1 MVELEACVLN
11 LSDGFIILAS
21 SRVFRLPSL
30 VEDSVAADIC
40 LEVWP
45 QVFVVFLTSVEE
57 GISSVS
63 PTFFVLETREF
74 LP

>member
-11 LSDGFIILAS
+11 VRDGFIILAS

-40 LEVWP
+40 LEVSP
-45 QVFVVFLTSVEE
+45 PDLIVFLTSVDEE
-57 GISSVS
+57 ISSVS
-63 PTFFVLETREF
+63 RTFFVLETPEL